1 VLPSAGTSGMHNSPD
16 DGHGTMVESLD
27 NYNKIDPKGEKN
39 FTIMYKEGSSKLFVH
54 CNKMFSLFSLY
65 K

>member
-1 VLPSAGTSGMHNSPD
+1 MHNSPD

-39 FTIMYKEGSSKLFVH
+39 FTIMYKEQNRSKRWE
-54 CNKMFSLFSLY
+54 KLY
-65 K
+65 YHV